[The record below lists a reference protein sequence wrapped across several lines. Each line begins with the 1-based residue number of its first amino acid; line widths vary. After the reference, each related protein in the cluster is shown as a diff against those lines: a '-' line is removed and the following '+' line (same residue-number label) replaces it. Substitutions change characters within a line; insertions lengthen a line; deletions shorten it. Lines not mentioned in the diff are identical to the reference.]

1 MFKDIKIIEKEG
13 GINPLK
19 PIHTIG
25 WKFGYKGNKYGNFIS
40 DQKHTGKFITYQSI
54 DDEDNPYEVKQEI
67 MKTVPL
73 TPKDQILLLENMIEV
88 MKKLNKGG

>member
-25 WKFGYKGNKYGNFIS
+25 WKFGYKGNK
-40 DQKHTGKFITYQSI
+40 KHTGKFITYQSI